1 MTETDLN
8 QWRAEAAKLI
18 AATPADVLPILR
30 AYLEGATAMA
40 NALTLNP
47 TENGEP
53 NANANTPNKSA
64 SA

>member
-40 NALTLNP
+40 NALTLNH

-53 NANANTPNKSA
+53 NANTPNNAA